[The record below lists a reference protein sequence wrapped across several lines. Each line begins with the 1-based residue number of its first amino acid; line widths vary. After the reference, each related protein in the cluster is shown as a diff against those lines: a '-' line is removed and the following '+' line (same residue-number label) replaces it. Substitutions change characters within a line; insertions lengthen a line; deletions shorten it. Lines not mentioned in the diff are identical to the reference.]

1 MRQRLTECESVTIE
15 ECEGWSVEVIRRSKP
30 VYFFLKRIFD
40 FLFSL
45 IAIIVFSPLFL
56 IIAIAIKAE
65 DPNGPIIFKQDRIGA
80 QGKPFKMYK
89 FRSMIV
95 DAEKELKQLM
105 PLNERQGPVFKMKDD
120 PRVTKVGRLIRKFSA
135 DELPQFV
142 NVLKNDMS
150 IVGPR
155 PALTKEFE
163 AYTEH
168 HKKRLLVPQGLTCY
182 WQTRLNRDSLSFEES
197 VNLDLLYIKK
207 CGFWADFKLII
218 QTIGVVLLGQGR

>member
-1 MRQRLTECESVTIE
+1 MPESEWPTIE
-15 ECEGWSVEVIRRSKP
+15 ECEGWSVEGIRRSKP
-30 VYFFLKRIFD
+30 VYFFVKRIFD

-45 IAIIVFSPLFL
+45 LALIVFSPLFL
-56 IIAIAIKAE
+56 IIALAIKIE
-65 DPNGPIIFKQDRIGA
+65 DPKGPIIFKQNRIGEE
-80 QGKPFKMYK
+80 GKPFKMYK
-89 FRSMIV
+89 FRSMVV

-120 PRVTKVGRLIRKFSA
+120 PRITKVGKFIRKFSA

-150 IVGPR
+150 LVGPR
-155 PALTKEFE
+155 PALKKEYE
-163 AYTEH
+163 VYTEH
-168 HKKRLLVPQGLTCY
+168 HKKRVLVPQGLTCY

>member
-1 MRQRLTECESVTIE
+1 MPESNWPTIE
-15 ECEGWSVEVIRRSKP
+15 ECEGWSAEGIRRSKP
-30 VYFFLKRIFD
+30 VYFFIKRVFD
-40 FLFSL
+40 ILFSL
-45 IAIIVFSPLFL
+45 LLMVLLSPLFL
-56 IIAIAIKAE
+56 IIAIAIKVE
-65 DPNGPIIFKQDRIGA
+65 DPKGPIIFKQDRIGE

-120 PRVTKVGRLIRKFSA
+120 PRVTKVGKVIRKFSA

-163 AYTEH
+163 AYSEH

-207 CGFWADFKLII
+207 CGFWSDFKLII
-218 QTIGVVLLGQGR
+218 QTIGVVLMGQGR

>member
-1 MRQRLTECESVTIE
+1 MPESDWPTIE
-15 ECEGWSVEVIRRSKP
+15 ECEGWSAEEIRRSKP
-30 VYFFLKRIFD
+30 VYFFIKRVFD
-40 FLFSL
+40 ILFSL
-45 IAIIVFSPLFL
+45 LLIVLLSPLFL
-56 IIAIAIKAE
+56 IIAIAIKVE
-65 DPNGPIIFKQDRIGA
+65 DPKGPIIFKQDRIGA

-120 PRVTKVGRLIRKFSA
+120 PRVTKVGRIIRKFSA

-207 CGFWADFKLII
+207 CGFWSDFKLII
-218 QTIGVVLLGQGR
+218 QTIGVVLMGQGR

>member
-1 MRQRLTECESVTIE
+1 MPESNWPTIE
-15 ECEGWSVEVIRRSKP
+15 ECEGWNAEEIRRSKP
-30 VYFFLKRIFD
+30 VYFFIKRVFD
-40 FLFSL
+40 ILFSL
-45 IAIIVFSPLFL
+45 LLIVLLSPLFL
-56 IIAIAIKAE
+56 IIAIAIKVE
-65 DPNGPIIFKQDRIGA
+65 DPKGPIIFKQDRIGE

-120 PRVTKVGRLIRKFSA
+120 PRVTKVGRIIRKFSA

-182 WQTRLNRDSLSFEES
+182 WQTRLNRDTLSFEES

-207 CGFWADFKLII
+207 CGFWSDFKLII
-218 QTIGVVLLGQGR
+218 QTIGVVLMGQGR

>member
-1 MRQRLTECESVTIE
+1 MPESNWPTIE
-15 ECEGWSVEVIRRSKP
+15 ECEGWSSEEIRRSKP
-30 VYFFLKRIFD
+30 VYFFIKRVFD
-40 FLFSL
+40 ILFSL
-45 IAIIVFSPLFL
+45 LLIVLLSPLFL
-56 IIAIAIKAE
+56 IIAIAIKVE
-65 DPNGPIIFKQDRIGA
+65 DPKGPIIFKQDRIGA

-120 PRVTKVGRLIRKFSA
+120 PRVTKVGRIIRKFSA

-207 CGFWADFKLII
+207 CGFWSDFKLIV